1 MHDIVKIVIYMRNVK
16 QFEQMNKIYKKYFV
30 KGEEPARFA
39 VQAQSPLPG
48 IDIEIEAMA
57 VIKD

>member
-1 MHDIVKIVIYMRNVK
+1 MRNVK